1 MDRSL
6 LLASTLPRSW
16 GAVAVDTTFAEAID
30 ANSVA
35 AAASL
40 FDNIAAVRLG
50 S

>member
-16 GAVAVDTTFAEAID
+16 GALAVDTTFADEMD

-35 AAASL
+35 TAASL
-40 FDNIAAVRLG
+40 FDSIAVR
-50 S
+50 